1 MNPMRRKPQQ
11 ARGQRRV
18 NTILDA
24 ASQVFSELGYEAATT
39 NLIAIRANT
48 SIGSLYQFFPNKE
61 AILSAI
67 ATRYSAQLGGLLDK
81 VFDSYSAPLSVQ
93 INDLI
98 DALAGYYIATPAFQ
112 PLFHAVPASSV
123 MRHVA
128 DSLCS
133 PIEHRLDHAMRMVN
147 PTLDPSVSQFY
158 AAICLYIL
166 RALIPMI
173 RQPEDEEQIVEAV
186 KHALLAYL
194 NSTGDFDLR

>member
-1 MNPMRRKPQQ
+1 MRRKPQQ

-39 NLIAIRANT
+39 NIIAIRANT

-67 ATRYSAQLGGLLDK
+67 ATRYTAQIGSLLDK
-81 VFDSYSAPLSVQ
+81 VFESHTLPLPVQ
-93 INDLI
+93 VTTLI
-98 DALAGYYIATPAFQ
+98 DTLTDFYLANPAFQ

-128 DSLCS
+128 DSVCS
-133 PIEHRLDHAMRMVN
+133 QIEHRLDLNCSALEQSGARCDGQPILCRDLSVHSAR
-147 PTLDPSVSQFY
+147 PDPLDPG
-158 AAICLYIL
+158 A
-166 RALIPMI
+166 
-173 RQPEDEEQIVEAV
+173 
-186 KHALLAYL
+186 
-194 NSTGDFDLR
+194 